1 MKACKLLPTYV
12 AAAGYACD
20 LCDLRQFTPL
30 CNSVG
35 PMELRFTQ
43 KQSKPLIY
51 GWGVQM
57 GKVLPSLFDSYT
69 DVVTQGCNRVRDT
82 KRAWRSRLDSCVRC
96 AMLPDM
102 RLNCLAV

>member
-1 MKACKLLPTYV
+1 MTLLPTYV

-20 LCDLRQFTPL
+20 LCDLRQFTLL

-51 GWGVQM
+51 GWGAQM

-82 KRAWRSRLDSCVRC
+82 QACMEVKIGL
-96 AMLPDM
+96 M
-102 RLNCLAV
+102 REMRNAAGYAS